1 MTIIFFT
8 DFLIYLIINLP
19 KKLSFLKTVLTCKII
34 GILKKNLN
42 MKIVG
47 TAVISLTCIISISS
61 FFFYFAYIKKCRKQI
76 KKFSQ

>member
-47 TAVISLTCIISISS
+47 TAVISLICIISISS
-61 FFFYFAYIKKCRKQI
+61 FFFLFRLY
-76 KKFSQ
+76 